1 MVLKFVVVKG
11 RSAHVGGRVLPP
23 SASAFRSLRGTSQA
37 G

>member
-1 MVLKFVVVKG
+1 MVLKFVAVKG
-11 RSAHVGGRVLPP
+11 QSAHVEGSVLPP